1 MLPSPLSSLS
11 FTSVSFLQFALALF
25 EQLLVHSLLS
35 LSPSLPLYLSL
46 PRFLSLFFLAPSLSL
61 TLAIPILSRR
71 HFVSFK
77 SL

>member
-1 MLPSPLSSLS
+1 MLPSPPSSLS
-11 FTSVSFLQFALALF
+11 FSSVSFLQFALALF

-35 LSPSLPLYLSL
+35 LLSLPLYLSL

-61 TLAIPILSRR
+61 TLAILILSRR

-77 SL
+77 SS

>member
-1 MLPSPLSSLS
+1 MCSPSPLSSLS
-11 FTSVSFLQFALALF
+11 FSSVSFLQFALALF

-35 LSPSLPLYLSL
+35 LLLFLSIFHSRVFYLS
-46 PRFLSLFFLAPSLSL
+46 FSSLRLSL

-77 SL
+77 SF

>member
-1 MLPSPLSSLS
+1 MCLPSPLSSLS
-11 FTSVSFLQFALALF
+11 LTSVSFLQFALALF

-35 LSPSLPLYLSL
+35 LLL
-46 PRFLSLFFLAPSLSL
+46 FLSIFHSRVFISLFPRSVSL

-77 SL
+77 SF